1 MKNVFGFAEE
11 VVNYNKNLYMANLR
25 VESLLTNI
33 PLEKNIKNCVKELF
47 SNNFFSGK
55 LIRRIT

>member
-33 PLEKNIKNCVKELF
+33 PLEKNIKNCVMELF

>member
-11 VVNYNKNLYMANLR
+11 VVNYNKNLYMASLR

-33 PLEKNIKNCVKELF
+33 PLEKNIKNCVNELI